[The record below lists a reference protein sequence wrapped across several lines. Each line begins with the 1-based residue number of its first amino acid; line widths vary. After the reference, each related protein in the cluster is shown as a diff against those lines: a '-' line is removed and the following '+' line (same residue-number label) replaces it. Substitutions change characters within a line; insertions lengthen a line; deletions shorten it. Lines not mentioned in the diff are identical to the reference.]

1 MNINNSTSSG
11 PAAVMASSNAS
22 SANNQ
27 NNMYVSPY
35 SKNTTV
41 KWILFQWINSFN
53 YCILSYNF
61 SFSSRIYS
69 FFFKRSIYFFL
80 KSSTTFSSYSFV
92 FIKFFILRGAD
103 GFDLQI
109 IKDLP
114 IWIAVVVL
122 YGISKTDLF
131 KANVPN
137 FERVSSK

>member
-1 MNINNSTSSG
+1 
-11 PAAVMASSNAS
+11 MASSNAS

-41 KWILFQWINSFN
+41 KWILFQLTS
-53 YCILSYNF
+53 YYILSCNF
-61 SFSSRIYS
+61 SFSSRINS
-69 FFFKRSIYFFL
+69 FFFIRSSYFFL

-92 FIKFFILRGAD
+92 FIKFFVLRSAD

-122 YGISKTDLF
+122 YGISRIDLF